1 MYNHEEKARSLHRQ
15 GNNCSTSLHKAFEE
29 DMTLSGDYPMPRS
42 IDGKC
47 GALLAAIKIL
57 KDTGHEDKVE
67 EFEKQFKN
75 KFEYVTCME
84 LMTHGRKCNDYVGE
98 SAKMIDQILNS

>member
-1 MYNHEEKARSLHRQ
+1 MYNHEEKARELKKQ
-15 GNNCSTSLHKAFEE
+15 GNNCSASLNKAFEE
-29 DMTLSGDYPMPRS
+29 DIELSQDFPMPRS

-47 GALLAAIKIL
+47 GALLTAIKIL
-57 KDTGHEDKVE
+57 QETGHQDKIE